1 MSLRTRL
8 TIGFAAGMVVVLAA
22 LALFVDWRV
31 GHDLTAGIDMDLRGR
46 GQVIVAAVQA
56 NQTNLIGAQGRL
68 IDPDEAFAQVLALPG
83 RILDSSSAVRAAPML
98 DPLQLRSVRGPTFVT
113 ARVRGVDDPARL
125 LAIPVRVGGRDV
137 VVVVGA
143 TLGDRNESLARLRLA
158 LWIGGPVALAVVSL
172 AGWLLAGAALRPV
185 EAMRREAAAISASE
199 PGRRLPVD
207 GAPEELARLGSTL
220 NSMLDR
226 LQESMD
232 GEREFLDRASHELR
246 TPLTVLRME
255 LDLALSR
262 ARSPEELRAALENA
276 SEETDRL
283 VRLAEDLLV
292 LSRAHEGRLPL
303 QRRDTDLAELVRR
316 AGASHAARA
325 SATGFDLHV
334 DANGAVVARV
344 DPDRIRQALD
354 DLLDNAFRHAGPGV
368 TVRVAA
374 ERNGTNASVSVEDDG
389 PGLPGDALSANA
401 APDGS
406 APEAQPRMGLG
417 LAVVRAVAEAHGG
430 SLVLENRPAGGARA
444 TITVPAPPASTP
456 SDEAR

>member
-8 TIGFAAGMVVVLAA
+8 TIGFAAGMAVVLAA
-22 LALFVDWRV
+22 LGLFLDWRV
-31 GHDLTAGIDMDLRGR
+31 GHDLTAGIDMDLRSR
-46 GQVIVAAVQA
+46 GQVVVGAVRSHRSD
-56 NQTNLIGAQGRL
+56 LIGAEGRL
-68 IDPDEAFAQVLALPG
+68 IDPDEAFAQVLAPPG

-98 DPLQLRSVRGPTFVT
+98 GPGELRAVRGPTFVT
-113 ARVRGVDDPARL
+113 TRVHGVDDPARL
-125 LAIPVRVGGRDV
+125 LAIPVRSGGRDD

-143 TLGDRNESLARLRLA
+143 TLGDRNESISRLRLA
-158 LWIGGPVALAVVSL
+158 MVIGGPVALALVSL

-199 PGRRLPVD
+199 PDRRLPVE

-226 LQESMD
+226 LQGSMD
-232 GEREFLDRASHELR
+232 RERVFLDRASHELR

-262 ARSPEELRAALENA
+262 ARSPEELRAALETA

-292 LSRAHEGRLPL
+292 LSRAQEGRLPL

-316 AGASHAARA
+316 AGTAHAARA
-325 SATGFDLHV
+325 SSAGLDLRV
-334 DANGAVVARV
+334 TANGPVEARV

-354 DLLDNAFRHAGPGV
+354 DLLDNAFRHGAPGGV
-368 TVRVAA
+368 VSVAA
-374 ERNGTNASVSVEDDG
+374 ASNGTNVSVSVDDDG
-389 PGLPGDALSANA
+389 PGLPDDVVSANRT
-401 APDGS
+401 PDGGT
-406 APEAQPRMGLG
+406 PRAGLG

-430 SLVLENRPAGGARA
+430 ALVLENRASGGARA
-444 TITVPAPPASTP
+444 TITVPRAGASTP
-456 SDEAR
+456 PDPAR